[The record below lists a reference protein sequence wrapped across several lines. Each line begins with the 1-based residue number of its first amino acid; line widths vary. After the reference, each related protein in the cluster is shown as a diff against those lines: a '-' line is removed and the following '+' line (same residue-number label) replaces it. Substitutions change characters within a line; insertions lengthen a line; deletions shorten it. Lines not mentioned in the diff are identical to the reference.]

1 MNHTAYR
8 HVSMPCPVMRGSLWL
23 RLEGSGEF
31 ELVGQ
36 AEDGAV
42 AVVVWAVR
50 NGLISATRSGCGTAE
65 KQLRRKRGNDA
76 DHPAYIFIEPSVGYR
91 MENGE
96 MRGREEE

>member
-50 NGLISATRSGCGTAE
+50 NGL
-65 KQLRRKRGNDA
+65 LRRLA
-76 DHPAYIFIEPSVGYR
+76 EAAAC
-91 MENGE
+91 GE
-96 MRGREEE
+96 TAPPQAGQ